1 MGKQKINCKIFTP
14 QNVVISMM
22 DMLGYKEN
30 LYGQKILE
38 NSCGDGRFLEEIVKR
53 YIDDCR
59 RRGYTEDEILS
70 GLARDIWA
78 YEIDIETFNECINNL
93 SKLIKEYS
101 ISDVKWSVFNDDA
114 LKSKLPTDFSFVI
127 GNPPYITY
135 SALSKD
141 DRSFIR
147 KSFTVCE
154 EGKPDYYYAFIES
167 ALKSLEANGRMV
179 YLLPSNFFKIRYAQ
193 KVRAYLLPSLTDV
206 YDYGE
211 KKEFETALT
220 ASTIIVCDKA
230 RASNRIMYHDVV
242 SKEDR
247 SIDKDLLIER
257 WVFTSQMS
265 KQTAMSPIRF
275 GDCFSASSSIATLC
289 NEAFVLKVEDPVL
302 RQIEPKVIK
311 KAISPKSYLSKK
323 EERIIFPYYFDQQ
336 GKLQRY
342 DEDDFVFRFP
352 AAVAHLKQYKDRLD
366 SRDSDKTAKWFEY
379 GRSQAIGHMNQD
391 KLLLSTVITGKV
403 KVTLLDKNTIPYS
416 GIYIIANKGFSLF
429 DAKRI
434 LESPSFFEY
443 AKAVGV
449 QVNGTSI
456 RISINDINNYIFY
469 QS

>member
-30 LYGQKILE
+30 LYGRKILE
-38 NSCGDGRFLEEIVKR
+38 NSCGNGRFLEEIVRR
-53 YIDDCR
+53 YLDDCHR
-59 RRGYTEDEILS
+59 REYTEDEIRR

-78 YEIDIETFNECINNL
+78 YEIDTETFNECINKL
-93 SKLIKEYS
+93 SKLAKEYA
-101 ISDVKWSVFNDDA
+101 ISNVKWSVFNDDA
-114 LKSKLPTDFSFVI
+114 LKANLPADFSFVI

-147 KSFTVCE
+147 KSFIVCG

-167 ALKSLEANGRMV
+167 ALKSLGTHGRMV
-179 YLLPSNFFKIRYAQ
+179 YLLPSNFFKIKYAQ
-193 KVRAYLLPSLTDV
+193 RVRAFLLPLLTDV

-211 KKEFETALT
+211 KKVFETALT

-230 RASNRIMYHDVV
+230 RASTTMVYHDVI
-242 SKEDR
+242 SKADR
-247 SIDKDLLIER
+247 TINKDLLRKR
-257 WVFTSQMS
+257 WVFTSLPA
-265 KQTAMSPIRF
+265 KQTSSTPIRF
-275 GDCFSASSSIATLC
+275 GDRFSASSSIATLC
-289 NEAFVLKVEDPVL
+289 NDAFVFKADDPVL
-302 RQIEPKVIK
+302 LQIESPVIK
-311 KAISPKSYLSKK
+311 KAVSPKSYLSKK
-323 EERIIFPYYFDQQ
+323 EERIIFPYYFDKQ
-336 GKLQRY
+336 GNLQRY
-342 DEDDFVFRFP
+342 DEDDFIHRFP
-352 AAVAHLKQYKDRLD
+352 AAAAHLEQYRDRLV

-379 GRSQAIGHMNQD
+379 GRSQAIRHMNQD

-403 KVTLLDKNTIPYS
+403 KVTLLDRNTIPYS
-416 GIYIIANKGFSLF
+416 GIYIIASKGFNLF

-449 QVNGTSI
+449 QANGTSI
-456 RISINDINNYIFY
+456 RISVNDINNYIF
-469 QS
+469 SWS

>member
-1 MGKQKINCKIFTP
+1 
-14 QNVVISMM
+14 MM

-30 LYGQKILE
+30 LYGRKILE
-38 NSCGDGRFLEEIVKR
+38 NSCGDGRFLGEIVRR
-53 YIDDCR
+53 YIDDCQC
-59 RRGYTEDEILS
+59 RGYTENEIRR

-78 YEIDIETFNECINNL
+78 YEIDTETFNECINKLN
-93 SKLIKEYS
+93 KLIKEYS
-101 ISDVKWSVFNDDA
+101 ISNVKWSVFNDDA
-114 LKSKLPTDFSFVI
+114 LKSKLPADFSFVI

-147 KSFTVCE
+147 KSYTVCE

-167 ALKSLEANGRMV
+167 ALRSLGANGRMV

-193 KVRAYLLPSLTDV
+193 KVRAFLLPSLTDI

-211 KKEFETALT
+211 KKVFETALT
-220 ASTIIVCDKA
+220 ASTIIICDKA
-230 RASNRIMYHDVV
+230 KASTRIMYHDVV

-247 SIDKDLLIER
+247 RICKDLLIER
-257 WVFTSQMS
+257 WVFTSQVS
-265 KQTAMSPIRF
+265 KQAPMTSIRF

-289 NEAFVLKVEDPVL
+289 NEAFVIKANDPVL
-302 RQIEPKVIK
+302 RQIEPMVIK
-311 KAISPKSYLSKK
+311 KAISPKSSLLKRQ
-323 EERIIFPYYFDQQ
+323 ERIIFPYYFDQQ

-342 DEDDFVFRFP
+342 DEDDFIYRFP
-352 AAVAHLKQYKDRLD
+352 AAAAHLKQYRDRLD
-366 SRDSDKTAKWFEY
+366 LRDNDKTARWFEY

-391 KLLLSTVITGKV
+391 KLLLSTLITGKV

-416 GIYIIANKGFSLF
+416 GIYIIAQKGFSLF

-434 LESPSFFEY
+434 LESPSFLEY

-449 QVNGTSI
+449 QANGTSI
-456 RISINDINNYIFY
+456 RISINDINNYTFNW
-469 QS
+469 S